1 MRTSRAYTS
10 RLNCNLPAGFHILG
24 FRILCPWMHNNTMDC
39 RLKFWR
45 SSRAEILRWG
55 KLIRIGLSGTCPEW
69 HWGWKEFLVL
79 DMIGGSSR
87 YDQEM
92 WIGIR
97 TPRCIPC
104 PQYDHWSGNSCDDLS
119 GGQCECREIRREVP
133 WYLDFW
139 ICGQFDQMV
148 IICPY
153 PQYWQIVVNSK

>member
-10 RLNCNLPAGFHILG
+10 RLNCNLPARFHILG

-104 PQYDHWSGNSCDDLS
+104 PQYDQVIPMMISRVCNVHSERKGERCHDIWIFGYVVNLIRSWSFAL
-119 GGQCECREIRREVP
+119 
-133 WYLDFW
+133 
-139 ICGQFDQMV
+139 
-148 IICPY
+148 Y
-153 PQYWQIVVNSK
+153 PQYWQIVV